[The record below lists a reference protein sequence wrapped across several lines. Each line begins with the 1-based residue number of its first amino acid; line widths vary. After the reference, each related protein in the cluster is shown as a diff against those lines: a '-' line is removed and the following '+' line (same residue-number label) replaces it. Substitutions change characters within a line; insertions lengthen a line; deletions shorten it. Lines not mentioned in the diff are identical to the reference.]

1 MKSYAAI
8 QLEQGQ
14 DLVIEQIDIPD
25 PSPTQV
31 IVKLFSTG
39 ICHSQVHQIN
49 DITTPRPLAFGH
61 EATGVVTHIGDAVT
75 HLKEG
80 DHCIVTWVTRT
91 PYTGR
96 PDHTPAGATYK
107 GNTLGCSCLLYTS
120 PSPRD

>member
-39 ICHSQVHQIN
+39 ICHSQVHQMN

-80 DHCIVTWVTRT
+80 DHCVLPGVSPEQWHIAARGEGAVS
-91 PYTGR
+91 YT
-96 PDHTPAGATYK
+96 HL
-107 GNTLGCSCLLYTS
+107 TLPTKA
-120 PSPRD
+120 